1 MTSSRS
7 MKLISLVIILSYSL
21 LVGCQDTTPTKLTI
35 ATAANMQFA
44 MKELTSSFTI
54 QTGLPCETVISSS
67 GKLTAQIKEGAP
79 FDILVSADMKYPS
92 DLFENGFA
100 TSAPETYA
108 HGRLVLWSMTEQ
120 SPSLEILS
128 DETISH
134 IALANPKIAPYGSAA
149 VEVLEHHN
157 ILGEVTDKV
166 VYGESIAQ
174 TNQFIISKAAEMGF
188 TAKSVVLSP
197 GMKGQG
203 RWIEIDPNIYTPLA
217 QGIVILDNQRGQLD
231 QAQKFYDFLFSQK
244 GKEILDKFGY
254 SVF

>member
-1 MTSSRS
+1 
-7 MKLISLVIILSYSL
+7 MKRCRWLNKIRITILFSCAL
-21 LVGCQDTTPTKLTI
+21 LCSCQDNPQSKLTI

-44 MKELTSSFTI
+44 MKELTASFI
-54 QTGLPCETVISSS
+54 QETGVECETVNSSS

-92 DLFENGFA
+92 ELFESGFA
-100 TSAPETYA
+100 ISTPKVYA
-108 HGRLVLWSMTEQ
+108 HGRLVLWSMTGQ
-120 SPSLEILS
+120 KPSLESLT
-128 DETISH
+128 DEDVSH

-149 VEVLEHHN
+149 LEVLEHYG
-157 ILGEVTDKV
+157 ILTKVESKV

-174 TNQFIISKAAEMGF
+174 TNQFVISKAAEMGF
-188 TAKSVVLSP
+188 TAKSAVLSP
-197 GMKGQG
+197 EMEGQG
-203 RWIEIDPNIYTPLA
+203 QWIEIDTSIYTPLA
-217 QGIVILDNQRGQLD
+217 QGVVILKNRSSHLD